1 MKRELLWYFIILTNL
16 IHTTKTITTIIIS
29 NITTTPPAAPPTIGR
44 RAIKNKAQHENDT
57 LLMFSRKNKTSTY

>member
-1 MKRELLWYFIILTNL
+1 M
-16 IHTTKTITTIIIS
+16 HTTKTITTIIIS
-29 NITTTPPAAPPTIGR
+29 SITATPPAAPLAIGR

>member
-1 MKRELLWYFIILTNL
+1 M
-16 IHTTKTITTIIIS
+16 HTTKTITTIIIS

-57 LLMFSRKNKTSTY
+57 LLMFSRNNKMSTY